1 MDFFQFLQKS
11 KQSTN
16 SNAES
21 DTKNDND
28 TNKNTYK
35 KSSKKHNN
43 KNEITNE
50 ITNGIANEITNGINK
65 ITNEVNE
72 ITNTTNETGHVLY
85 KNVKK
90 GNMVRIIYNEN
101 SILNLYK
108 GYIGE
113 IRDYKKEH
121 DFAIVFLHGINSQ
134 TFIKC
139 PLQHFIV
146 L

>member
-1 MDFFQFLQKS
+1 MDFFQFLKKT
-11 KQSTN
+11 KQSSD
-16 SNAES
+16 SNTENLEEKPP
-21 DTKNDND
+21 TE
-28 TNKNTYK
+28 
-35 KSSKKHNN
+35 HNN
-43 KNEITNE
+43 KKEITN
-50 ITNGIANEITNGINK
+50 TNT
-65 ITNEVNE
+65 TTNE

>member
-43 KNEITNE
+43 KNEIT
-50 ITNGIANEITNGINK
+50 NEITNGINK

-113 IRDYKKEH
+113 IRDYKKEQ

-139 PLQHFIV
+139 PLQHFI
-146 L
+146 LL

>member
-1 MDFFQFLQKS
+1 MDFFQFLKNS
-11 KQSTN
+11 KDQPTENNTEISTEN
-16 SNAES
+16 N
-21 DTKNDND
+21 
-28 TNKNTYK
+28 YK
-35 KSSKKHNN
+35 KSKAKF
-43 KNEITNE
+43 
-50 ITNGIANEITNGINK
+50 INK
-65 ITNEVNE
+65 KE
-72 ITNTTNETGHVLY
+72 INFSETKNETGHVLY

-90 GNMVRIIYNEN
+90 GDMVRIIHNEN

-113 IRDYKKEH
+113 IRDYKNEQ

-139 PLQHFIV
+139 PLQHFIP

>member
-1 MDFFQFLQKS
+1 MDFFQFLKKT
-11 KQSTN
+11 KQSSD
-16 SNAES
+16 SNTENLEEKPP
-21 DTKNDND
+21 TE
-28 TNKNTYK
+28 
-35 KSSKKHNN
+35 HNN
-43 KNEITNE
+43 KKEITNTNTTTNEITDTTTNE
-50 ITNGIANEITNGINK
+50 ITNRI
-65 ITNEVNE
+65 
-72 ITNTTNETGHVLY
+72 TNETGHILY